1 MKIYH
6 QNDSTVRRNL
16 GISTTWRP
24 SYLTLWQSGLSLLET
39 RVMGSKLLP
48 PSLLNISG
56 TRDVLGAL
64 TFAPRQLLALL
75 RILRT
80 GVPDAQDVHNVAQAL
95 NGIPGCAWEQFDG
108 PAVPPAVQGPRMVRI
123 TRATSNRTSRPGN
136 GRTRNTMDRR
146 GIPHF
151 PEDSSVNGLQEG
163 FQYRHRPIIRS
174 GITVSNSSSSQLES
188 GTKL

>member
-123 TRATSNRTSRPGN
+123 TRAT
-136 GRTRNTMDRR
+136 MDFWTELVA
-146 GIPHF
+146 I
-151 PEDSSVNGLQEG
+151 DLSSGQGSLSQTVQVPNWRVE
-163 FQYRHRPIIRS
+163 RS
-174 GITVSNSSSSQLES
+174 CEWCE
-188 GTKL
+188 

>member
-136 GRTRNTMDRR
+136 GRTRNTIDRR

>member
-123 TRATSNRTSRPGN
+123 TRATRNRTSRPGN
-136 GRTRNTMDRR
+136 GRTRNTIDRR